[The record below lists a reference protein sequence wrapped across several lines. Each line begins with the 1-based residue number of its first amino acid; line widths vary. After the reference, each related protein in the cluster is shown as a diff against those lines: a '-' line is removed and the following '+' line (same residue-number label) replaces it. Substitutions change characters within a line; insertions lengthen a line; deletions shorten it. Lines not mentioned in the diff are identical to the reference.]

1 MNNSNHKWFIY
12 IFCTR
17 IHVKWCIS
25 EFSNQFNSILQSY
38 SRQASKQATFQ
49 KLNFQILWICTN
61 EPERKVFLLNAIEKK
76 QKSIFL
82 LLIYIRWDTIFF
94 WVLQIKWEYIGFT
107 YCVFCIVACCAL
119 DAQPVLLS
127 LVKYGCSRFALTR
140 FNQKQYN
147 SIQCYLKLNRK
158 FTGCYRCYRYCC
170 NDEHARNTHMWILQL
185 SSLLIYTL

>member
-1 MNNSNHKWFIY
+1 MVHFWIFKPIQFNSAIIQQTSEQASNFSKI
-12 IFCTR
+12 
-17 IHVKWCIS
+17 
-25 EFSNQFNSILQSY
+25 EFSNFMDLYKRTGTKSFSFECN
-38 SRQASKQATFQ
+38 
-49 KLNFQILWICTN
+49 
-61 EPERKVFLLNAIEKK
+61 RKEAEKYFF
-76 QKSIFL
+76 III
-82 LLIYIRWDTIFF
+82 IYLVGYNFF

-107 YCVFCIVACCAL
+107 YCIFCIVACCAL

-158 FTGCYRCYRYCC
+158 FTGCYRCYCYCC

-185 SSLLIYTL
+185 SSLLICTL